1 METSWLRN
9 ERTEKSYKLIAN
21 KEIVWTVANEYQ
33 VVKCFH
39 CDEKFF
45 CRLTHI
51 YKSENQN
58 LVTKEYHTNY
68 KETIE
73 ELKELRVGGDNTYS
87 IYEKKVSEIYV
98 LYKDDEIIAEEVTK

>member
-1 METSWLRN
+1 MERSWLDN
-9 ERTEKSYKLIAN
+9 EKTERRYELKSNEK
-21 KEIVWTVANEYQ
+21 IVFIVRNEYQ
-33 VVKCFH
+33 IVKCFH

-51 YKSENQN
+51 YEKKNQN
-58 LVTKEYHTNY
+58 LVLKEYHTNY
-68 KETIE
+68 KKTME

-87 IYEKKVSEIYV
+87 IYEKKVGEIYV